1 MRLAGWRSR
10 RTADIIV
17 VMANVLVPCPSC
29 RRHVRAG
36 DGDCRF
42 CGTHLPADPAVV
54 PALRGRLPRGAV
66 FAFASTLAVAGCGG
80 STETETASDAAVDTG
95 GNASLYGAPA
105 DTGSADGTATD
116 TGTSMSLYGAPA
128 DAAVVDSG
136 PPDTGGN
143 ASLYGAPADAK

>member
-1 MRLAGWRSR
+1 MR
-10 RTADIIV
+10 RTAVMIV

-42 CGTHLPADPAVV
+42 CGSHLPADATAV
-54 PALRGRLPRGAV
+54 PGLRGRLPRGAV

-80 STETETASDAAVDTG
+80 STDTETGGDAAVDTG
-95 GNASLYGAPA
+95 ASASLYGGAPA
-105 DTGSADGTATD
+105 DTGSADGTASD

-128 DAAVVDSG
+128 DAAIADADTG
-136 PPDTGGN
+136 PADTGGN
-143 ASLYGAPADAK
+143 ASLYGAPADAGK